1 MKHILIIENDPLII
15 QELEKILCRKYK
27 VTVINSGKNLEDY
40 LKSNTPDLILLA
52 ADISGEDYHTT
63 LNVIMDSKI
72 SLRIPVMMLL
82 SSKDRS

>member
-1 MKHILIIENDPLII
+1 MQKI
-15 QELEKILCRKYK
+15 QSNCYK
-27 VTVINSGKNLEDY
+27 FRKNLEDY

-82 SSKDRS
+82 SSKDRSLEQEVNARNC